1 MCGDMYPIGE
11 VSEMNKLPITFVS
24 VCALC
29 VGISFADTGSDR
41 YEREMAKYKQT
52 DTFENCIRNTSIKNT
67 KVLDSSNIIFEM
79 RDKKVYL
86 NTFDNK
92 CHSLGL
98 TRQFAYKPTNNR
110 LCSFDI
116 ISVFNLDGPRG
127 SCGLGKFELLEKLPE
142 NES

>member
-1 MCGDMYPIGE
+1 MYPDEE
-11 VSEMNKLPITFVS
+11 VSLMNKLIITFVS
-24 VCALC
+24 IFTFC
-29 VGISFADTGSDR
+29 VKISFADTGSDR

-52 DTFENCIRNTSIKNT
+52 DTFENCIRNRSIKNT

-86 NTFDNK
+86 NTFENK
-92 CHSLGL
+92 CHSLGF

-110 LCSFDI
+110 LCSFDF
-116 ISVFNLDGPRG
+116 ISVFDSTGPRG

-142 NES
+142 NKS